1 MKESVYRTRGDRV
14 NKTNMHEKNT
24 DLPTTMFENSVM
36 KWVGAETTKFGISNY
51 ILIYKIMNWK

>member
-36 KWVGAETTKFGISNY
+36 KAGWGRDNEIWDFELYTY
-51 ILIYKIMNWK
+51 I